1 MSSTHKDTERYQ
13 GATATEQAMVVGG
26 PLDYL
31 RYNYFLRLTMVKP
44 EDAKEKDFSKA
55 LKRYINAG
63 PLFYKH
69 NPNIGFFVGRMYQNR
84 LLDADTDKSRLK
96 AFDIF

>member
-44 EDAKEKDFSKA
+44 EDAKEKAQSLPPIPVINNA
-55 LKRYINAG
+55 TAEARVRYYHI
-63 PLFYKH
+63 
-69 NPNIGFFVGRMYQNR
+69 
-84 LLDADTDKSRLK
+84 
-96 AFDIF
+96 